1 MASHETVF
9 HLVCLRL
16 VKILEK
22 KTSVSI
28 RLYVKKTLIYLLN
41 ISFTQ
46 VKVFLTRGESDK
58 SNIEITLTWRLLQ

>member
-1 MASHETVF
+1 MASHEAEF
-9 HLVCLRL
+9 HLVSLRL

-28 RLYVKKTLIYLLN
+28 RLYVKKTVIYLLK
-41 ISFTQ
+41 ISITQ

>member
-1 MASHETVF
+1 MASYETEF

-28 RLYVKKTLIYLLN
+28 RLYVKKTVIYLLK
-41 ISFTQ
+41 ISITQ